1 MKLYSGPVSM
11 FGAKA
16 QIALAEKGLAF
27 ELEMVPFQLW
37 GATRYDPVHPEV
49 ARINPKKQVPVL
61 VDGETELFDS
71 TLIFEYLEDLRPDPA
86 LWPAAPGDRAAA
98 RLLEMKSDEVFFPNF
113 PRLLG
118 LLRNPDEDELAKTS
132 ADIQAYY
139 AAMEAQLS
147 GREYLAGDVSYA
159 DIAFYMAQY
168 YVAFVGHPMP
178 AKLVA
183 LNAWRKR
190 MSERAA
196 VRGVIEPLEVYLKAN
211 GAPAPVYEAA

>member
-27 ELEMVPFQLW
+27 DLEMVPFSLW
-37 GATRYDPVHPEV
+37 AATRYDPVHPEV

-61 VDGETELFDS
+61 IDGETEIFDS
-71 TLIFEYLEDLRPDPA
+71 TQIFEYLEDLRPDPP
-86 LWPAAPGDRAAA
+86 LWPASIRDRARA
-98 RLLEMKSDEVFFPNF
+98 RLLETKSDEIFFANF

-118 LLRNPDEDELAKTS
+118 LLRNPNDDELAQVRAS
-132 ADIQAYY
+132 VHGFYAEMDRQA
-139 AAMEAQLS
+139 A
-147 GREYLAGDVSYA
+147 GREYLAGRFSYA
-159 DIAFYMAQY
+159 DIAFFMAQF
-168 YVAFVGHPMP
+168 YVAFIGHPMP
-178 AKLVA
+178 AELEA

-190 MSERAA
+190 VAERPA
-196 VRGVIEPLEVYLKAN
+196 VCGVIEPLEAYLKAN